1 MPIVKQKLVI
11 LIAREGF
18 SQLLQCP
25 LRSRMIRD
33 VEVKQTSGSDLE
45 CDEYIKDT
53 EACRDGDKEIASD
66 DLARVIPEK
75 R

>member
-1 MPIVKQKLVI
+1 MLGHI
-11 LIAREGF
+11 
-18 SQLLQCP
+18 
-25 LRSRMIRD
+25 
-33 VEVKQTSGSDLE
+33 EVDETSASDLE

-75 R
+75 G

>member
-1 MPIVKQKLVI
+1 MF
-11 LIAREGF
+11 G
-18 SQLLQCP
+18 
-25 LRSRMIRD
+25 D
-33 VEVKQTSGSDLE
+33 VEKYETSGSDLD

-75 R
+75 G